1 MSDMNCPYCNAEQD
15 VNHDDGEGYD
25 ESQKH
30 EHECSE
36 CGKNFTFRT
45 TITYRYEPAKAD
57 CLNDGNHQWY
67 PSKTYPKHHTRMLCR
82 TCDDFR
88 DPTPEEKA
96 EHGIPERPGKAGRT
110 TPEESAKPYP
120 TTYLNAGLDA
130 VYITVRAGEAQC
142 QRAIPR
148 EIVLDVKAPEQRIGG
163 IVLKQIK
170 VVDSIN
176 AAAKEKQ

>member
-25 ESQKH
+25 EAQNH

-45 TITYRYEPAKAD
+45 VITYRYKSAKAD

-67 PSKTYPKHHTRMLCR
+67 PSQTYPKHMRRMLCR

-96 EHGIPERPGKAGRT
+96 AHGIPENPWKARRT
-110 TPEESAKPYP
+110 TASA
-120 TTYLNAGLDA
+120 
-130 VYITVRAGEAQC
+130 AQT
-142 QRAIPR
+142 
-148 EIVLDVKAPEQRIGG
+148 
-163 IVLKQIK
+163 
-170 VVDSIN
+170 
-176 AAAKEKQ
+176 AKE